1 MNNDLVNLIPGF
13 LQGVSRVFA
22 SYPFDFLKISIQSG
36 KLKNNHEAIEYL
48 KKTNIRNL
56 YRGSSMIFLSVG
68 LERSLQFYFMEKYNN
83 NRNPYFTGF
92 LFSLMSSI
100 YSIPVQYIN
109 ANIISSSLNL
119 KTILKNGNVYRGGLL
134 EITKSICCTT
144 IYSGT
149 YFSLR
154 NELGNELKYSPI
166 YSFISSL
173 LMWSVVYPLD
183 TIKIKYQTNNKINLI
198 DLIKKYN
205 ITNFYKL
212 YHGIL
217 FTYYKSIP
225 SSMIGMY
232 VYELS
237 KNKIHMYLSK
247 E

>member
-1 MNNDLVNLIPGF
+1 MNHDYLTLIPGF
-13 LQGVSRVFA
+13 LQGVSRVCV

-36 KLKNNHEAIEYL
+36 KLKNNHEAIEFL

-83 NRNPYFTGF
+83 TRNPYFTGF
-92 LFSLMSSI
+92 LFSIMSSI

-119 KTILKNGNVYRGGLL
+119 KTILKNNNIYRGGIL
-134 EITKSICCTT
+134 EISKSICCTT

-149 YFSLR
+149 YFTLR
-154 NELGNELKYSPI
+154 NEFGNELKYSPL
-166 YSFISSL
+166 YSIMSSF

-183 TIKIKYQTNNKINLI
+183 TIKIKYQTNNTMNLI
-198 DLIKKYN
+198 DIIKKYN

-212 YHGIL
+212 YHGIT
-217 FTYYKSIP
+217 FTYYKTIP

-247 E
+247 

>member
-1 MNNDLVNLIPGF
+1 MDHDYLNLIPGF
-13 LQGVSRVFA
+13 LQGVSRVCV

-36 KLKNNHEAIEYL
+36 KLKNNHEAIEFL

-83 NRNPYFTGF
+83 TRNPYFTGF
-92 LFSLMSSI
+92 LFSIMSSI

-119 KTILKNGNVYRGGLL
+119 KTILKNNNIYRGGIL
-134 EITKSICCTT
+134 EISKSICCTT

-149 YFSLR
+149 YFTLR
-154 NELGNELKYSPI
+154 NEFGNELKYSPL
-166 YSFISSL
+166 YSIMSSF
-173 LMWSVVYPLD
+173 LMWTVVYPLD
-183 TIKIKYQTNNKINLI
+183 TIKIKYQTNNTMNLI
-198 DLIKKYN
+198 YIIKKYN
-205 ITNFYKL
+205 ITNFCKL
-212 YHGIL
+212 YHGIK
-217 FTYYKSIP
+217 FTYYKTIP
-225 SSMIGMY
+225 SSIIGMY

-247 E
+247 